1 MQIYRISADMP
12 RAHPRRPRPAATARG
27 AGLIALF
34 ALASICAAQSY
45 PNKPIRIVNT
55 VAAGGPAELVARL
68 VGQKFTEAWGQQVV
82 VDSRGGAAGIIGA
95 EIVARA
101 APDGYTLL
109 LGSSATMVFA
119 QLLRRTIPYD
129 SLRDFAH
136 VGMVVTSPMLL
147 VAHPSVTARSLNEF
161 VALAKAKPGVY
172 NFGSLGTGS
181 TAHLGGE
188 QLKMRAGIDLQHIA
202 YKGGM
207 PAVTALVAG
216 EVHVL
221 FNSAATALPHVKTG
235 RLTLLATGGTKRSPV
250 IPDTPAVAESFPGF
264 EVVTWYGIVAPAK
277 TPRAIVL
284 KLNAEIS
291 RALASQDLIERL
303 VAQGHEPNPGTP
315 ENMRDYMQRELGK
328 WGKIIKT
335 IGIKVDD

>member
-1 MQIYRISADMP
+1 M
-12 RAHPRRPRPAATARG
+12 RAFATVM
-27 AGLIALF
+27 ALV
-34 ALASICAAQSY
+34 ALASKCAAQSY
-45 PNKPIRIVNT
+45 PIKPIRIVNT
-55 VAAGGPAELVARL
+55 VAAGGPAELVARM
-68 VGQKFTEAWGQQVV
+68 VGQKFTEAWGQPVI
-82 VDSRGGAAGIIGA
+82 VDSRPGAAGIIGA
-95 EIVARA
+95 ELVARA

-119 QLLRRTIPYD
+119 PLLQRTTPYD

-136 VGMVVTSPMLL
+136 VGMVVISPMVL
-147 VAHPSVTARSLNEF
+147 VAHPSVVARSLDEF
-161 VALAKAKPGVY
+161 VALAKAKPGFF

-188 QLKMRAGIDLQHIA
+188 QLKMRAGINLQHIA
-202 YKGGM
+202 YKGGV

-221 FNSAATALPHVKTG
+221 FNSTATALPHVKTG
-235 RLTLLATGGTKRSPV
+235 RLVLLATGGTKRSPL

-264 EVVTWYGIVAPAK
+264 EVVTWYGVVAPAK

-291 RALASQDLIERL
+291 RALAGQEMIERL
-303 VAQGHEPNPGTP
+303 IAQGHEPQPGKP
-315 ENMRDYMQRELGK
+315 EDMRDYMQSELGR
-328 WGKIIKT
+328 WGTIIRAV
-335 IGIKVDD
+335 GIKADE